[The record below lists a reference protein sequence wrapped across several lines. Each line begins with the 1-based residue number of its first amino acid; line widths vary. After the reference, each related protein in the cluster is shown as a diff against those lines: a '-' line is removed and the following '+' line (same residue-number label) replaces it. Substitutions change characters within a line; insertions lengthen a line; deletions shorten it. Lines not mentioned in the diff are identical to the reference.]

1 MPEAAENQGTT
12 RKPMDRAAAA
22 RHAALVRWKK
32 EQPFGQPNQDRIAN
46 RVRELLAKKKK
57 AKGGTGGKAK
67 LSAEQR
73 AQQKQ
78 TEIDNN
84 RSAVYDKTGL
94 SDAGIDAINALESGD
109 QPTNADDLIKQ
120 GLAEKDRAGNV
131 RMTAAGHA
139 FVRAADK
146 GDPQAA
152 HEALSRG
159 GDKLAQSADK
169 ERAKAQAAGKQLSE
183 DVRRETAKREKEK
196 AQIAKGKAGGGGKK
210 ESKERVNTAGT
221 LGKERT
227 EGESDESPSQQKQTD
242 NRAKVASEMAD
253 SDTGLSPSGSAALT
267 AFADGAQLPNDTAKQ
282 LADMGLLEQDSAGG
296 HRLSYAGRATIN
308 AMNRG
313 DTRAALDAI
322 SRAGDRAKAQA
333 DRTARESERE
343 KAKAQATTER
353 EKTKTQ
359 REKEKAERTA
369 KEDASRA
376 RVEQARIEAA
386 RSRNRKAWDMA
397 LKQTAQE
404 RAMFANMG
412 SSGGGAGGG
421 KKPSGGQG
429 GLWKKGP
436 DGKRVPQAG
445 MQTPGHKPGEAEQVP
460 LRAIGSTTR
469 AYGNDPNT
477 PYTLQ
482 HRIVDMADIQAS
494 NTAGGGINPKY
505 DASLQP
511 RDRSRAASQ
520 AQIDE
525 VARKMNADVMV
536 TDFHRID
543 AGTPIIDANGN
554 VLSGN
559 GRTLAMQRAKEMYPE
574 QHAAY
579 KARLRE
585 EAIAQGIDPK
595 IVDKMEHPVLVRE
608 LKGDHDAAAFAREAN
623 SSGTLRMSP
632 LEQAKVDANV
642 LQEKQMLKLHVAEG
656 QGIDHALRDSA
667 NKPFVDEFLKT
678 VPDNERA
685 TLLTRSGDLNQMGM
699 YRMKAAIYTKAFPGE
714 AGSRM
719 AESMLESLDPEVKS
733 IQNGISGALPAFS
746 RATSLTRAGLRDKS
760 LDISDDL
767 AKTIDV
773 YARIKDNPHLTA
785 GTPANQLV
793 AKYLGQSTMFGRE
806 LNHEQERLLV
816 HIDSISRKPTAMRD
830 FMAKYARLVEQS
842 PQPGQSSLFGASD
855 RLSRSDMWDQLL
867 GPAAPVQAQAGMF

>member
-67 LSAEQR
+67 LTPEQR

-109 QPTNADDLIKQ
+109 QPTNADDLITQ
-120 GLAEKDRAGNV
+120 GLAERDRAGNV

-146 GDPQAA
+146 GDPMAA
-152 HEALSRG
+152 REALSRG

-221 LGKERT
+221 LDKERT
-227 EGESDESPSQQKQTD
+227 EGESDSDESPSQQKQAD

-267 AFADGAQLPNDTAKQ
+267 AFADGANLPKDTAKQ

-333 DRTARESERE
+333 DRAARESERE

-386 RSRNRKAWDMA
+386 KKRNRKALDMDEDTDLEIKAGARHSRMDASHLDEAARHLHAAGATCPDCAPDGDSEEEDMDAEKA
-397 LKQTAQE
+397 LKGIQDNPQWYAQHE
-404 RAMFANMG
+404 CQDIA
-412 SSGGGAGGG
+412 GAT
-421 KKPSGGQG
+421 SA
-429 GLWKKGP
+429 L
-436 DGKRVPQAG
+436 A
-445 MQTPGHKPGEAEQVP
+445 
-460 LRAIGSTTR
+460 
-469 AYGNDPNT
+469 
-477 PYTLQ
+477 
-482 HRIVDMADIQAS
+482 
-494 NTAGGGINPKY
+494 
-505 DASLQP
+505 
-511 RDRSRAASQ
+511 
-520 AQIDE
+520 
-525 VARKMNADVMV
+525 
-536 TDFHRID
+536 
-543 AGTPIIDANGN
+543 
-554 VLSGN
+554 
-559 GRTLAMQRAKEMYPE
+559 TLAILIQSELSE
-574 QHAAY
+574 QDEDDAHIALLCDAA
-579 KARLRE
+579 R
-585 EAIAQGIDPK
+585 I
-595 IVDKMEHPVLVRE
+595 LVRFVGGE
-608 LKGDHDAAAFAREAN
+608 LDELQGAAGR
-623 SSGTLRMSP
+623 
-632 LEQAKVDANV
+632 
-642 LQEKQMLKLHVAEG
+642 VAE
-656 QGIDHALRDSA
+656 LPNSA
-667 NKPFVDEFLKT
+667 
-678 VPDNERA
+678 
-685 TLLTRSGDLNQMGM
+685 SIQS
-699 YRMKAAIYTKAFPGE
+699 MKAADDDFFA
-714 AGSRM
+714 
-719 AESMLESLDPEVKS
+719 VKS
-733 IQNGISGALPAFS
+733 IGDGDDVRGPAVRFGSADEPDLSETRDYFTPSTDYWLKSWDKRPMLWHHTMPQVQILQQMKSAGAGP
-746 RATSLTRAGLRDKS
+746 DEMK
-760 LDISDDL
+760 
-767 AKTIDV
+767 
-773 YARIKDNPHLTA
+773 
-785 GTPANQLV
+785 
-793 AKYLGQSTMFGRE
+793 
-806 LNHEQERLLV
+806 
-816 HIDSISRKPTAMRD
+816 AMRD
-830 FMAKYARLVEQS
+830 AIVYLEDNPVIGVWTKATVDPIAVWMSGQLDTAHRYRAAIKRMIDLGMLKISTDSALHLVRREKQPNGTHEVKRWPIIAASLTPSAAEPRL
-842 PQPGQSSLFGASD
+842 FD
-855 RLSRSDMWDQLL
+855 
-867 GPAAPVQAQAGMF
+867 VQALKSWYGVAGIDLPFGIDDGAEPTKVADDERTRRITLELELLELDAA